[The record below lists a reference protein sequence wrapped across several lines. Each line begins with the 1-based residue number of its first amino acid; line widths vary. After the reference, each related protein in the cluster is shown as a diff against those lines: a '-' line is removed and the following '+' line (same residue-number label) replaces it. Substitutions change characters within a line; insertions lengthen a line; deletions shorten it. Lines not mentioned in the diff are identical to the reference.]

1 MQMWA
6 GRKAGIAGVGDV
18 LPARYVLADSH
29 ANRIPMQVG
38 VDANRSVTVN
48 YLYDICLVKHDRS
61 NSAS

>member
-1 MQMWA
+1 
-6 GRKAGIAGVGDV
+6 
-18 LPARYVLADSH
+18 
-29 ANRIPMQVG
+29 VG